1 MRVGTAGNSDP
12 DVAPAAPVSPP
23 PADPAGPV
31 PMISAPPADHTHA
44 DLPGMS
50 APELQPLHAGIF
62 DDVLALARTLLGMP
76 MAAVVAVSADRHM
89 MVAQQGLEDGHL
101 PLTREHLFVRCW
113 EQHAPLLVLPE
124 LPQTP
129 RCPIRAHAG
138 IALQDAQGRRIG
150 LLAVCD
156 RQPRAHPSD
165 AQLQALAQLGRLAA
179 SLLQQEAVDR
189 HATIVAQAGQH
200 AREAVVVA
208 DRHGGIR
215 WHNPAAERLFG
226 SALRGQQLRQL
237 IPLRLQPDQDAARDW
252 LGGAGGDRLQ
262 LRIVA
267 PDGSLRLLDATRSPW
282 RHGHAHGTTLIL
294 HDITEAAHQRAQL
307 DRLAHFDPLTGLPNR
322 NALLAALEAN
332 PDWGVALI
340 GIDRFKWINDGLGH
354 ALGDRVPQAFA
365 DRLQSRADAA
375 MGLARVA
382 GDVFAIACADAR
394 LCGAEAGDGEDA
406 GGCLLHD
413 LMDFLQQPL
422 RIRGHEIHVEA
433 SAGLALRADVH
444 GGGDPLACA
453 DLALYRAKA
462 AGGRQLCRYRPTM
475 RADALARRD
484 LDLELRR
491 AFAQGEFELHYQPQ
505 VELASGRIC
514 GAEALLRWRHPRRG
528 LVPACEFID
537 LLVRSPL
544 GADVGAWV
552 LRRACEDAAAWP
564 DSGLSVSINLFP
576 AQLREELVAQVL
588 QALADSGLP
597 AHRLE
602 LEITETIALA
612 HDSAAA
618 ATLAI
623 LRERGVNLAFDDF
636 GTGYASLSILHRFKI
651 DRVKIDRS
659 FVDGM
664 LQNSE
669 DAAIVRWTVMLARA
683 LGLRVVAEGVE
694 HPEQAELLQLLGCDE
709 AQGYLYAPALPASE
723 LQQRLRAPE
732 EAADSAPRSA
742 AGGGRG

>member
-1 MRVGTAGNSDP
+1 MAAGGADAAPPLPSLLHD
-12 DVAPAAPVSPP
+12 PAADAAPMTLTSPAIAAP
-23 PADPAGPV
+23 SDIDASRQEPTLLPAGR
-31 PMISAPPADHTHA
+31 
-44 DLPGMS
+44 
-50 APELQPLHAGIF
+50 F
-62 DDVLALARTLLGMP
+62 DDLLALARTLLDMP
-76 MAAVVAVSADRHM
+76 MAAVVAASADRHAV
-89 MVAQQGLEDGHL
+89 VAQQGLDAGCT
-101 PLTREHLFVRCW
+101 PLARDHLFVRCW

-124 LPQTP
+124 LPGSP

-156 RQPRAHPSD
+156 RQPRARPSD
-165 AQLQALAQLGRLAA
+165 AQLQSLEQLGRLAA
-179 SLLQQEAVDR
+179 SLLQQETVNR
-189 HATIVAQAGQH
+189 HSTIVAQAGQH

-208 DRHGGIR
+208 DRHGCIR
-215 WHNPAAERLFG
+215 WRNPAAERLFG
-226 SALRGQQLRQL
+226 PGLSGQRIHQLF
-237 IPLRLQPDQDAARDW
+237 PLRLQPDQDAARDW
-252 LGGAGGDRLQ
+252 LGGAGDDRLQ

-332 PDWGVALI
+332 PDWGVALV

-354 ALGDRVPQAFA
+354 ALGDRVLQAFA
-365 DRLQSRADAA
+365 DRLQARADAA
-375 MGLARVA
+375 MCLARVD

-394 LCGAEAGDGEDA
+394 LRGADAGDGNGD
-406 GGCLLHD
+406 GRDPGDGRTLLADWLHH
-413 LMDFLQQPL
+413 LQQPM
-422 RIRGHEIHVEA
+422 RVRGHEIHVEA
-433 SAGLALRADVH
+433 SAGLALRADVR
-444 GGGDPLACA
+444 GGGDLLACA

-462 AGGRQLCRYRPTM
+462 AGGRQLCRYRPAM

-484 LDLELRR
+484 LDLDLRR

-514 GAEALLRWRHPRRG
+514 GAEALLRWRHPVRG
-528 LVPACEFID
+528 LVPAYEFID

-544 GADVGAWV
+544 GAEVGAWV
-552 LRRACEDAAAWP
+552 LRRACEDAVAWP

-576 AQLREELVAQVL
+576 AQLREELVPQVL

-597 AHRLE
+597 AQRLE
-602 LEITETIALA
+602 LEITETIAFT
-612 HDSAAA
+612 HDSEAA
-618 ATLAI
+618 ATLAT

-636 GTGYASLSILHRFKI
+636 GTGYASLSMLHRFKI

-694 HPEQAELLQLLGCDE
+694 YPEQAHSLRELGCDE
-709 AQGYLYAPALPASE
+709 AQGYLYAQALGANALLE
-723 LQQRLRAPE
+723 RLHAQSPGVGH
-732 EAADSAPRSA
+732 A
-742 AGGGRG
+742 

>member
-1 MRVGTAGNSDP
+1 MTLTSPAI
-12 DVAPAAPVSPP
+12 AAPSEIDASRQEPP
-23 PADPAGPV
+23 LLPAGR
-31 PMISAPPADHTHA
+31 
-44 DLPGMS
+44 
-50 APELQPLHAGIF
+50 F
-62 DDVLALARTLLGMP
+62 DDLLALARTLLDMP
-76 MAAVVAVSADRHM
+76 MAAVIAASADRHA
-89 MVAQQGLEDGHL
+89 VIAQQGLDAGCM
-101 PLTREHLFVRCW
+101 PLARDHLFVRCW

-124 LPQTP
+124 LPGSP
-129 RCPIRAHAG
+129 RCPIRAHVG

-156 RQPRAHPSD
+156 RQPRARPSD
-165 AQLQALAQLGRLAA
+165 VQLQSLEQLGRLAA
-179 SLLQQEAVDR
+179 SLLQQEAVAR
-189 HATIVAQAGQH
+189 HSTIVAQAGQH

-215 WHNPAAERLFG
+215 WCNPAAERLFG
-226 SALRGQQLRQL
+226 NAVRGQQLRQL
-237 IPLRLQPDQDAARDW
+237 VPLRLQPDPDAARDW

-332 PDWGVALI
+332 PDWGVALV

-354 ALGDRVPQAFA
+354 ALGDRVLQAFA

-375 MGLARVA
+375 MCLARVE

-394 LCGAEAGDGEDA
+394 LSDTDVAGNDGGHQGSVRLADW
-406 GGCLLHD
+406 LHH
-413 LMDFLQQPL
+413 LQQPM
-422 RIRGHEIHVEA
+422 RVRGHEIHVEA
-433 SAGLALRADVH
+433 SAGLALRADVR
-444 GGGDPLACA
+444 GGGDLLACA

-462 AGGRQLCRYRPTM
+462 AGGRQLCRYRPAM

-484 LDLELRR
+484 LDLDLRR

-514 GAEALLRWRHPRRG
+514 GAEALLRWCHPVRG
-528 LVPACEFID
+528 LVPAYEFID
-537 LLVRSPL
+537 LLMRSPL
-544 GADVGAWV
+544 GAEVGAWV
-552 LRRACEDAAAWP
+552 LRRACEEAAAWP

-576 AQLREELVAQVL
+576 AQLREELVPQVL

-602 LEITETIALA
+602 LEITETIAFA
-612 HDSAAA
+612 HDSEAA
-618 ATLAI
+618 ATLAT
-623 LRERGVNLAFDDF
+623 LRGHGVNLAFDDF
-636 GTGYASLSILHRFKI
+636 GTGYASLSMLHRFRI

-659 FVDGM
+659 FVGGM
-664 LQNSE
+664 LENSE

-694 HPEQAELLQLLGCDE
+694 HPEQAHSLRELGCDE
-709 AQGYLYAPALPASE
+709 AQGYLYAQALAANALRE
-723 LQQRLRAPE
+723 RLQAQSPGVGHA
-732 EAADSAPRSA
+732 
-742 AGGGRG
+742 